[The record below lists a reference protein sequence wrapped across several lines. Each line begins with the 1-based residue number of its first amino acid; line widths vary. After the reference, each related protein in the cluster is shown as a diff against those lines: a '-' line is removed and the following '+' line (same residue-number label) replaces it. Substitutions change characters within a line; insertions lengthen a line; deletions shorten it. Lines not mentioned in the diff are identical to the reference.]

1 MSDIEDFTFNALET
15 YATNKR
21 DLSNR
26 ITDDEEEDL
35 DELVGNED
43 EVSPSQQQQVVDLP
57 EEDSP
62 SPSKFLSP
70 SLQQELQLVV
80 IPPEDSSESQ
90 FLTSPMQQQE
100 LQLVDIP
107 PEGGDFD
114 LQYFGAEQQAY
125 WERKQREKEQREFV
139 STVSL
144 PQSLV
149 YGNTK
154 MELDEGEIVRQEQQV
169 VINPIQIDQLTQGMI
184 AE

>member
-1 MSDIEDFTFNALET
+1 MRLGQLAITKFLSNIHPARLVSDIEDFTFNALET
-15 YATNKR
+15 YATHIR

-26 ITDDEEEDL
+26 ITDDEEQDL

-62 SPSKFLSP
+62 SPSQFLSP
-70 SLQQELQLVV
+70 SYSLQQELQLVV

-125 WERKQREKEQREFV
+125 WEREQREKEQRKFV

-144 PQSLV
+144 PQSL
-149 YGNTK
+149 GF
-154 MELDEGEIVRQEQQV
+154 ME
-169 VINPIQIDQLTQGMI
+169 IQKWSWMK
-184 AE
+184 ER